1 MEDDSPEVETKA
13 KPSQIPSWVSLGFAL
28 GALFVMALPR
38 HSAPDAP
45 EPVAPEPAL
54 KAVTPSRVSTI
65 EAVFSDWG
73 KYAQWNGSLT
83 EVGLWNPETRS
94 YSDLFEVVKVGD
106 SLYFRSIPAL
116 TRPVAKTEAPI
127 ECPLEFAEAG
137 HAESFSMDKRD
148 VGALTK
154 SFQETFGPTELPKS
168 LPAK

>member
-28 GALFVMALPR
+28 GALFVIALPR
-38 HSAPDAP
+38 HSGPDAP
-45 EPVAPEPAL
+45 EPAPPEPVL
-54 KAVTPSRVSTI
+54 RAVTPSRVSTI

-73 KYAQWNGSLT
+73 KFAQWNGSMT
-83 EVGLWNPETRS
+83 EIGLWNPETKS
-94 YSDLFEVVKVGD
+94 YSDFFEVVRMGD
-106 SLYFRSIPAL
+106 ALYFRSIPGL
-116 TRPVAKTEAPI
+116 TRAVTKTEAPI

-137 HAESFSMDKRD
+137 HGETFGLGKGD

-168 LPAK
+168 VPSK